1 MSKKKHEL
9 EPEQKLPV
17 EDLKAEAEQAAEQ
30 TAEQNAE
37 QTPAEP
43 ETAAA
48 EPETEAAPQQP
59 DTAQQLKA
67 AEDRYMRLAAEYD
80 NFRKRSARERDA
92 LFADVRSDTVV
103 KFLPVY
109 DNLLRA
115 IAMTPEGDPGR
126 KGIEMTLTQFET
138 VLTKLGVTPIEAL
151 GQSFDPALHNAVM
164 HTEDPEQ
171 GESVVVEEFEKGFKM
186 GDKVIRFSMVKVAN

>member
-1 MSKKKHEL
+1 MSKKKHEM
-9 EPEQKLPV
+9 EPEQELPV

-48 EPETEAAPQQP
+48 EQETEAAPQQP

>member
-30 TAEQNAE
+30 PAE

-171 GESVVVEEFEKGFKM
+171 GEGVVVEEFEKGFKM

>member
-9 EPEQKLPV
+9 EPEQELPV

-30 TAEQNAE
+30 IAEQNAE

-48 EPETEAAPQQP
+48 EPEIEAAPQQP

>member
-1 MSKKKHEL
+1 MSKKKHEM
-9 EPEQKLPV
+9 EPEQELPV

-43 ETAAA
+43 ETAAT

-138 VLTKLGVTPIEAL
+138 VLTKLGVTPIEAV

>member
-1 MSKKKHEL
+1 MSKKKHEM
-9 EPEQKLPV
+9 EPEQELPV

-48 EPETEAAPQQP
+48 EPKTEAAPQQP

>member
-9 EPEQKLPV
+9 EPEQELPV

-30 TAEQNAE
+30 TAE

-151 GQSFDPALHNAVM
+151 GQSFDPTLHNAVM

>member
-1 MSKKKHEL
+1 MSKKKHEM
-9 EPEQKLPV
+9 EPEQELPV

-30 TAEQNAE
+30 TAER
-37 QTPAEP
+37 TPAEP

-171 GESVVVEEFEKGFKM
+171 GEGVVVEEFEKGFKM

>member
-1 MSKKKHEL
+1 MSKKKHEM
-9 EPEQKLPV
+9 EPEQELPV

-30 TAEQNAE
+30 PAE

-171 GESVVVEEFEKGFKM
+171 GEGVVVEEFEKGFKM

>member
-1 MSKKKHEL
+1 MSKKKHEM
-9 EPEQKLPV
+9 EPEQELPV

>member
-9 EPEQKLPV
+9 EPEQELPV

-30 TAEQNAE
+30 TAE

-138 VLTKLGVTPIEAL
+138 VLTKLGVTSIEAL

>member
-1 MSKKKHEL
+1 MSKKKHEM
-9 EPEQKLPV
+9 EPEQELPV
-17 EDLKAEAEQAAEQ
+17 EDLKAEAEQA
-30 TAEQNAE
+30 AEQNAE

-171 GESVVVEEFEKGFKM
+171 GESIVVEEFEKGFKM

>member
-9 EPEQKLPV
+9 EPEQELPV

-30 TAEQNAE
+30 PAE

-151 GQSFDPALHNAVM
+151 GQSFDPTLHNAVM

>member
-1 MSKKKHEL
+1 MSKKKHEM
-9 EPEQKLPV
+9 EPEQELPV

-30 TAEQNAE
+30 TAEQ
-37 QTPAEP
+37 TPAEP
-43 ETAAA
+43 ETAAV

>member
-1 MSKKKHEL
+1 MSKKKHEM
-9 EPEQKLPV
+9 EPEQELPV
-17 EDLKAEAEQAAEQ
+17 EDLKAETEQAAEQ

-43 ETAAA
+43 ETAEA
-48 EPETEAAPQQP
+48 EPKTEAAPQQP

>member
-9 EPEQKLPV
+9 EPEQELPV
-17 EDLKAEAEQAAEQ
+17 EDLKAETEQAAEQ
-30 TAEQNAE
+30 PAE

-171 GESVVVEEFEKGFKM
+171 GEGVVVEEFEKGFKM

>member
-9 EPEQKLPV
+9 EPEQELPV

-37 QTPAEP
+37 QTSAEP

>member
-1 MSKKKHEL
+1 MSKKKHEM
-9 EPEQKLPV
+9 EPEQELPV
-17 EDLKAEAEQAAEQ
+17 EDLKAEAEQA
-30 TAEQNAE
+30 AEQNAE

-48 EPETEAAPQQP
+48 EQETEAAPQQP

>member
-9 EPEQKLPV
+9 EPEQELPV

-30 TAEQNAE
+30 TAEQ
-37 QTPAEP
+37 TPAEP

-48 EPETEAAPQQP
+48 EQETEAAPQQP
-59 DTAQQLKA
+59 DTAQQLKV

>member
-1 MSKKKHEL
+1 MSKKKHEM
-9 EPEQKLPV
+9 EPEQELPV
-17 EDLKAEAEQAAEQ
+17 EDLKAEAEQAAER

-48 EPETEAAPQQP
+48 EQETEAAPQQP

-171 GESVVVEEFEKGFKM
+171 GESIVVEEFEKGFKM

>member
-1 MSKKKHEL
+1 MSKKKHEM
-9 EPEQKLPV
+9 EPEQELPV
-17 EDLKAEAEQAAEQ
+17 EDLKAEAEQA
-30 TAEQNAE
+30 AEQNAE

>member
-9 EPEQKLPV
+9 EPEQELPV

-30 TAEQNAE
+30 TPE

>member
-9 EPEQKLPV
+9 EPEQELPV
-17 EDLKAEAEQAAEQ
+17 EDLKAEAEQA
-30 TAEQNAE
+30 AE

-59 DTAQQLKA
+59 DTVQQLKA

>member
-1 MSKKKHEL
+1 MSKKKHEM
-9 EPEQKLPV
+9 EPEQELPV

-171 GESVVVEEFEKGFKM
+171 GESIVVEEFEKGFKM